1 MEYDVPINVVNG
13 GIILCYQPQDKG
25 IEKAKEEEDEEK
37 KENY

>member
-25 IEKAKEEEDEEK
+25 IEKKKRKKNEK
-37 KENY
+37 NEIFV